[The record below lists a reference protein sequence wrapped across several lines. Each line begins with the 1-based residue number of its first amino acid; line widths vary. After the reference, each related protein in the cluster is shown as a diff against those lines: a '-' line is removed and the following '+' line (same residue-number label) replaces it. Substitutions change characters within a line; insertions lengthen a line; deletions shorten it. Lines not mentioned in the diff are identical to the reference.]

1 MVVSFLTA
9 TTAER
14 RRRAFAFFGL
24 FFVGFDFLGIDSL
37 LVDPFHLRAVG
48 AAEDPLAQ
56 LHPMPDH
63 PAAAVV
69 TDGSKSMDRA
79 FERVEGAVLPSDPD
93 LHGAGIVVP
102 ANVAAAHGLA
112 YAQYG
117 GYW

>member
-1 MVVSFLTA
+1 
-9 TTAER
+9 
-14 RRRAFAFFGL
+14 
-24 FFVGFDFLGIDSL
+24 
-37 LVDPFHLRAVG
+37 
-48 AAEDPLAQ
+48 
-56 LHPMPDH
+56 
-63 PAAAVV
+63 VV

-93 LHGAGIVVP
+93 LHGTGIVVP

>member
-1 MVVSFLTA
+1 MVVSFLTV

-14 RRRAFAFFGL
+14 RRRAVAFFAL
-24 FFVGFDFLGIDSL
+24 FLGIDFLGIDSL

-56 LHPMPDH
+56 FHPMPDH

-69 TDGSKSMDRA
+69 TDGGESMDRA

-102 ANVAAAHGLA
+102 ANVAAAHDLA